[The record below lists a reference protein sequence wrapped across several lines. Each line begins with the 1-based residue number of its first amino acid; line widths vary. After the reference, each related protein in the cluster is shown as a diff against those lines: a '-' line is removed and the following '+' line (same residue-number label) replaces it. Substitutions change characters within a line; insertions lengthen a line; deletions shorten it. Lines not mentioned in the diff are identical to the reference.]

1 MQRLAPCGSHYV
13 YALKMIKYKY
23 LLFFSTAAFIG
34 ALVLYFSNFSSLQFS
49 DKNGDWG
56 AFGSYLGGLATFFAL
71 IFAMS
76 SVKEWRAQKLFE
88 EHLSLV
94 GVLAEMVFDAT
105 TYAEYTRAIDGAKSS
120 GKDVDRYKEKHL
132 KYRLRLTESW
142 RAIYRAHKVIQATEK
157 KFPVVDEVLNLLHHF
172 INMPAEGFLIEIED
186 NLPPVEALRKKTNI
200 AISEIT
206 KGRIIDDDIGRIID
220 TLNTH
225 IDHF

>member
-1 MQRLAPCGSHYV
+1 
-13 YALKMIKYKY
+13 MIKYKY
-23 LLFFSTAAFIG
+23 LLFFSTAAAFIG

-56 AFGSYLGGLATFFAL
+56 AFGSYLGGLTTFFAL

-76 SVKEWRAQKLFE
+76 SVKEWRTQKLFE

-105 TYAEYTRAIDGAKSS
+105 TYAEYTRAIDGEKSS

-157 KFPVVDEVLNLLHHF
+157 KIPEVDEVLNLLYLF
-172 INMPAEGFLIEIED
+172 INTPAKSFLIENED
-186 NLPPVEALRKKTNI
+186 NLTPVEALRKKTNI
-200 AISEIT
+200 AISKIT
-206 KGRIIDDDIGRIID
+206 KGRIEDDDIGRNID